1 MHCIEY
7 NQLIDEIL
15 IIIIL
20 NFTLINAIIHIY
32 NFLRCKMIKSV
43 CGYCGVGC
51 GLEYNEKSLIGDVTY
66 PVNFGSVCS
75 KGVSELVSIQTESRL
90 LRPVIRASIEQEFLT
105 CKWEDTLSLIAKKIK
120 ETSKEKIGFYLSGQL
135 LTEDYYIANKL
146 GKGFI
151 GTGNVDTNSRT
162 CMSSAVVAYKKSI
175 GADFVPL
182 RMDDI
187 FKSDLLILVGAN
199 TAEAHVVFH
208 NRIKKAKKEG
218 LKVIVID
225 PRNTETARIADIY
238 LPIKV
243 GGDIDFFNLISKRLI
258 EEELYDKEFVENHI
272 NNFELLKNKFKRAPV
287 TKMLKRTGLSQEQF
301 DEFFE
306 LYKNSENI
314 ITAWTMGLNQ
324 SVQGVDK
331 NLALINTHLLTGKI
345 FKEGNGPLSLTGQP
359 NAMGGREV
367 GGLSTTLAVHLGF
380 DKESVKKVS
389 KFWKSENV
397 ATSAGLTATQML
409 EANLDVLII
418 CHTDPIYHLPN
429 RNKMEQL
436 MKKIPFVVEINAY
449 ENSETSKFVH
459 VRLPASPWGE
469 KEGTQT
475 NLDRTITRQER
486 LTRQSIDS
494 KPDWE
499 IFQLI
504 ARELGY
510 KEGFNFKNPKEI
522 FEEYQE
528 MTKLN
533 GYMDIYKAD
542 YEELYNNAFIWGQ
555 EIKEFLTPDK
565 KGNLFY
571 VENKLLSEKTSLE
584 YPFIL
589 LTGRTR
595 DQWHSG
601 TKTNLPATLLKFK
614 ELNFCE
620 INPLDAQKLGI
631 KDDDAIKVISKRGEL
646 ITKALVTENINEKNI
661 FIPISNR
668 EINYLTPDL
677 YDAESLE
684 PDYNHSAVKI
694 IKL

>member
-1 MHCIEY
+1 
-7 NQLIDEIL
+7 
-15 IIIIL
+15 
-20 NFTLINAIIHIY
+20 
-32 NFLRCKMIKSV
+32 MIKSV

-51 GLEYNEKSLIGDVTY
+51 GLEYDEKNLIGDVTY
-66 PVNFGSVCS
+66 PTNFGKVCS
-75 KGVSELVSIQTESRL
+75 KGVSELVSIQTDTRL
-90 LRPVIRASIEQEFLT
+90 LRPVYRKSIDEEFT
-105 CKWEDTLSLIAKKIK
+105 TVKWEDAITLVAKKIQ
-120 ETSKEKIGFYLSGQL
+120 ESTKEKIGFYLSGQL

-151 GTGNVDTNSRT
+151 GTPNVDTNSRT
-162 CMSSAVVAYKKSI
+162 CMSSAVVAYKKTI

-187 FKSDLLILVGAN
+187 FKSDLLILAGAN

-208 NRIKKAKKEG
+208 NQIKKAKKEG
-218 LKVIVID
+218 LKVVVID
-225 PRNTETARIADIY
+225 PRNTETAKIADLY
-238 LPIKV
+238 LPIKA

-258 EEELYDKEFVENHI
+258 DEELYDKEFVESHI
-272 NNFELLKNKFKRAPV
+272 NNFELLKNKFKRVPT
-287 TKMLKRTGLSQEQF
+287 TKMIKRTGLSQEQF

-306 LYKNSENI
+306 LYKKSQNI

-331 NLALINTHLLTGKI
+331 NVALINTHLLTGKI

-367 GGLSTTLAVHLGF
+367 GGLSTMLAVHLGF

-389 KFWKSENV
+389 KFWNSENV
-397 ATSAGLTATQML
+397 ASHAGLTATQML

-429 RNKMEQL
+429 RNKMEEL
-436 MKKIPFVVEINAY
+436 IKKIPFVVEINAY
-449 ENSETSKFVH
+449 ENSETSKFAH
-459 VRLPASPWGE
+459 LRLPASPWGE

-486 LTRQSIDS
+486 ITRQSIDS

-504 ARELGY
+504 ARELGFT
-510 KEGFNFKNPKEI
+510 EAFNFKTPKEI
-522 FEEYQE
+522 FKEYQE

-533 GYMDIYKAD
+533 GYMDIHKAD
-542 YEELYNNAFIWGQ
+542 YDEMYNSAFIWGQ
-555 EIKEFLTPDK
+555 NIKEFLTPDK
-565 KGNLFY
+565 KGNLYF

-601 TKTNLPATLLKFK
+601 TKTNLPTTLLKYK

-620 INPLDAQKLGI
+620 INPLDAQKLNI
-631 KDDDAIKVISKRGEL
+631 KDGDSIKVISKRGEL
-646 ITKALVTENINEKNI
+646 ITKALVTEGINEKNI

-668 EINYLTPDL
+668 EVNYLTNDL
-677 YDAESLE
+677 YDSESLE

-694 IKL
+694 EKL